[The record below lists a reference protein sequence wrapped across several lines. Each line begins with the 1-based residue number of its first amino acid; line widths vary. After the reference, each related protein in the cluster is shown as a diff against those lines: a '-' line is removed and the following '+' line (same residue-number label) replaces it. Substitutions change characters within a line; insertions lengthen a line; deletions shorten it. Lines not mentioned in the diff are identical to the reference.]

1 MSRMLRRACQ
11 ETGKPTSSGRCGEKI
26 LHSPHNMRQML
37 HLRGKAALI
46 PATEAEIM
54 SYIHELADWPKLTW
68 DDAKLS
74 AALADVRHR
83 QGRLLGR
90 MEGLGFR
97 LRSEAKL
104 STLTSDV
111 VKSSAI
117 EGEKLDVDQVRSS
130 IARRLGLEY
139 AGAAVASR
147 DVEGIVEM
155 MLDATQNYAQPLT
168 TERLFGWHAALFPT
182 GRSGMHKI
190 TVGAWRPA
198 EAGPMQVVSGPIGRE
213 KVHFEAPSAE
223 KLDQEM
229 TALLH
234 WFEAQNGVD
243 PVVKAAIAHF
253 WFVTIH
259 PFEDGNGRIGR
270 AIVDLELARA
280 DSTAERFY
288 SMSSQIE
295 AERKEYY
302 LQLERGQRNGL
313 DVTPWLEWFLAC
325 LGRAIANADQTLSGV
340 LQKAR
345 VWEKVNQQPVNDRQR
360 KIINKLI
367 DGFEG
372 KMTSSKYAKIVK
384 CSEDTALRD
393 ISTLVE
399 RGVLIKNDAGGRSTS
414 YSLAIE

>member
-1 MSRMLRRACQ
+1 
-11 ETGKPTSSGRCGEKI
+11 
-26 LHSPHNMRQML
+26 ML
-37 HLRGKAALI
+37 HLRRKAALI
-46 PATEAEIM
+46 PANEAEIM
-54 SYIHELADWPKLTW
+54 PYIHELADWPKLTW

-97 LRSEAKL
+97 LRSEARL
-104 STLTSDV
+104 STLTADV

-117 EGEKLDVDQVRSS
+117 EGEKLDVEQVRSS
-130 IARRLGLEY
+130 IAHRLGLEY

-155 MLDATQNYAQPLT
+155 MLDATQNYAKPLT

-234 WFEAQNGVD
+234 WFESQNGVD

-280 DSTAERFY
+280 DGTAERFY

-302 LQLERGQRNGL
+302 LQLERGQHNGL
-313 DVTPWLEWFLAC
+313 DVTLWLEWFLAC

-360 KIINKLI
+360 KIINKLM

-414 YSLAIE
+414 YSLAIELPNAEQVS